1 MPESSPQPD
10 LSPGLILQRGGE
22 ELRLSKVDDRFVV
35 ALEASVE
42 AAWLQQAQFPLQNI
56 EPITGTQLI
65 QVVVAATQLELVMS
79 QLRGLPQVRFASH
92 VYRLEASPNT
102 VVYFR
107 DTLTLQFTSDTP
119 AGQIAAIATRFQ
131 IQQQQPV
138 LGLAN
143 TFVFQL
149 TQATPEN
156 PIKLAN
162 RLIQLLEVVLAEPNA
177 VVRQQAFYRPRDPLY
192 RQQWYLHNTGGTDIS
207 PQAQINA
214 EAAWDITRGD
224 RSIVI
229 AIADDA
235 IDLNHPDL
243 QGMGKI
249 VAPRDLRDQDAS
261 PLPSLETDNHGTAV
275 AGLAIGEENGTG
287 IVGVAPGCALMPIR
301 TSGFVDDES
310 VEEIFQ
316 WAVTNGADVISC
328 SWGPGSIYYP
338 LSTRQRAALS
348 YAANQGRNGKGCIIL
363 FAAGN
368 INRPLDGS
376 IDERGWPP
384 GTLSGSTRWLN
395 GFTVHPDVITV
406 SACTSLATK
415 AAYSNWGAE
424 VFVCAPSNNGPPVVW
439 LEQTGF
445 IEAPPT
451 IRSPLPGKGVLTAD
465 RIGPDGYSTDSFTG
479 SFGGTSSSTPIVAGV
494 VGLILSANPYLT
506 VDQVKTLLRETTDR
520 IVDASPDPQLGL
532 ELGIYANQGHS
543 PWFGY
548 GKVNAGRA
556 VQAARTSLP
565 TISTSLRAFTIGSSQ
580 RQPLRAR
587 QRLQIPLRIT
597 ETGLLQDVQ
606 ISVQLTHGFIGNLSL
621 TLISPQQT
629 TALLQSRTGVVR
641 VKQFLSKPQLFEQ
654 TYTTNEAPA
663 LTQFF
668 NEPVNG
674 LWQLQISDPVG
685 EQSGEFLS
693 CSLSLKLAT
702 LSVAKMRGRWP

>member
-1 MPESSPQPD
+1 
-10 LSPGLILQRGGE
+10 
-22 ELRLSKVDDRFVV
+22 
-35 ALEASVE
+35 
-42 AAWLQQAQFPLQNI
+42 QAQLPLQSI
-56 EPITGTQLI
+56 QPITGTQLI
-65 QVVVAATQLELVMS
+65 QIVVAAPQLEAVMS
-79 QLRGLPQVRFASH
+79 QLRDLTQVRFASH
-92 VYRLEASPNT
+92 VYRLEAAPNT

-119 AGQIAAIATRFQ
+119 AKQIAAIAARFQ

-162 RLIQLLEVVLAEPNA
+162 RLVQLPEVTLAEPNA

-192 RQQWYLHNTGGTDIS
+192 QQQWYLHNTGGRNIS
-207 PQAQINA
+207 PQAQIEA

-224 RSIVI
+224 RSVVI

-261 PLPSLETDNHGTAV
+261 PLPTLDSDNHGTAV
-275 AGLAIGEENGTG
+275 AGLAIAEENGTG
-287 IVGVAPGCALMPIR
+287 IMGVAPGCALMPIR

-316 WAVTNGADVISC
+316 WAVANGADVISC

-348 YAANQGRNGKGCIIL
+348 YAANQGRNGKGCITL

-376 IDERGWPP
+376 VDEQGWPP
-384 GTLSGSTRWLN
+384 GTLSGPTRWLN
-395 GFTVHPDVITV
+395 GFTVHPDVITIT
-406 SACTSLATK
+406 ACTSLATK

-445 IEAPPT
+445 IETPPAIRAPLT
-451 IRSPLPGKGVLTAD
+451 GEGVLTAD
-465 RIGPDGYSTDSFTG
+465 RTGSDGYSTDDFTG

-494 VGLILSANPYLT
+494 VGLMLSANPYLT
-506 VDQVKTLLRETTDR
+506 FNSVKTILQETADR
-520 IVDASPDPQLGL
+520 IVDSSPDPQLGL
-532 ELGIYANQGHS
+532 ELGTYTNQGHS
-543 PWFGY
+543 AWFGY

-556 VQAARTSLP
+556 VRAAQDRLP
-565 TISTSLRAFTIGSSQ
+565 TISATVRRLTVSNNQ
-580 RQPLRAR
+580 RQPIRAG
-587 QRLQIPLRIT
+587 QTLQIPLQIT
-597 ETGLLQDVQ
+597 ETGQLQD
-606 ISVQLTHGFIGNLSL
+606 
-621 TLISPQQT
+621 
-629 TALLQSRTGVVR
+629 
-641 VKQFLSKPQLFEQ
+641 
-654 TYTTNEAPA
+654 
-663 LTQFF
+663 
-668 NEPVNG
+668 
-674 LWQLQISDPVG
+674 LQISLELTHSFIGD
-685 EQSGEFLS
+685 
-693 CSLSLKLAT
+693 LALT
-702 LSVAKMRGRWP
+702 LL